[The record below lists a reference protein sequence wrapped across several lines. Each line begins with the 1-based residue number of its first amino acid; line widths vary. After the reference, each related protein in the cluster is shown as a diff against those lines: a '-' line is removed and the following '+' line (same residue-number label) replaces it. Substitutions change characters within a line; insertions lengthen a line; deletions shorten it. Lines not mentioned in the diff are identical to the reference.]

1 MAQWN
6 IQGQEHLTPPLERSI
21 RQGKLAHAYLL
32 AGPPNV
38 GKGTLAS
45 QIAQAVN
52 CREDDA
58 PCGEC
63 DQCKRIER
71 GVHPDVQVIAPAQD
85 ARSGRARVEI
95 SIDQIRDLTH
105 AASLGPYEGKCLV
118 FIIDGVERLS
128 LEAANALLKTLEE
141 PPSRVLLLLLAS
153 QEDGLLPTIKS
164 RCQRL
169 ELRPLSEEKMVGLLT
184 QEHGLPEED
193 ARLLARLS
201 AGRLGWALAAA
212 KDPKVLGERQ
222 HALDTLLELI
232 DGGLEQRF
240 KQSQEV
246 ATQFSR
252 NRAAG
257 RETLGLWLGWWRD
270 LMLIKE
276 GAPEL
281 VVNLDARDGL
291 EERKDRFSK
300 EQVTEVVRELV
311 ATLERL
317 EQNASPRL
325 ALDVLMLAIPRAIGV
340 PT

>member
-6 IQGQEHLTPPLERSI
+6 IQGQEHLTPALERSI

-38 GKGTLAS
+38 GKGTLALR
-45 QIAQAVN
+45 IAQAVN

-63 DQCKRIER
+63 DQCRRIER

-95 SIDQIRDLTH
+95 GIDQVRDLQH

-118 FIIDGVERLS
+118 FIIDGVERMS
-128 LEAANALLKTLEE
+128 IEASNALLKTLEE
-141 PPSRVLLLLLAS
+141 PPSRVLFLLLAS
-153 QEDGLLPTIKS
+153 HEDDLLPTIRS

-169 ELRPLSEEKMVGLLT
+169 EVRPLSEEKLATILT

-193 ARLLARLS
+193 VRLLTRLS

-212 KDPKVLGERQ
+212 KDPKVLGARQ
-222 HALDTLLELI
+222 HALDMLLDLI

-240 KQSQEV
+240 KHSQEV

-252 NRAAG
+252 NRATA
-257 RETLGLWLGWWRD
+257 RETLGIWLGWWRD
-270 LMLIKE
+270 LMLMKE

-281 VVNLDARDGL
+281 VVNLDAREGL

-300 EQVTEVVRELV
+300 EQVTDVVRELV

-317 EQNASPRL
+317 EENASPRL
-325 ALDVLMLAIPRAIGV
+325 ALDVLMLAIPRAAGV
-340 PT
+340 TT

>member
-1 MAQWN
+1 MPQWS
-6 IQGQEHLTPPLERSI
+6 IQGQEHLTSALERSI
-21 RQGKLAHAYLL
+21 HQGKLAHAYLL

-38 GKGTLAS
+38 GKGTLAL
-45 QIAQAVN
+45 QMAQAVN
-52 CREDDA
+52 CREDDP
-58 PCGEC
+58 PCGGC
-63 DQCKRIER
+63 DQCRRIER

-85 ARSGRARVEI
+85 ARTSRARVEI
-95 SIDQIRDLTH
+95 GIDQVRDLQH
-105 AASLGPYEGKCLV
+105 AASLGPYEGKCIV

-141 PPSRVLLLLLAS
+141 PPDRVLLLLLAS
-153 QEDGLLPTIKS
+153 QEDALLPTIRS

-169 ELRPLSEEKMVGLLT
+169 ELRPLPEESMVSVLT
-184 QEHGLPEED
+184 GEHGLSEED

-212 KDPKVLGERQ
+212 KDPKVLGARQ

-252 NRAAG
+252 NRAAA

-270 LMLIKE
+270 LMLMKE
-276 GAPEL
+276 GTSEL

-291 EERKDRFSK
+291 EERKDQFSK

-325 ALDVLMLAIPRAIGV
+325 ALDVLMLAIPRANGNSA
-340 PT
+340 